1 MKLDIDMMHKLN
13 DITDKQFS
21 LNELSEI
28 YKIFKTEKFVNW
40 RRLQNGF
47 AISKIKVE
55 LGIK

>member
-1 MKLDIDMMHKLN
+1 
-13 DITDKQFS
+13 

-28 YKIFKTEKFVNW
+28 YKYKHREKFVNW

-55 LGIK
+55 ARY

>member
-1 MKLDIDMMHKLN
+1 MHRKLN

-28 YKIFKTEKFVNW
+28 YSKIKHREIRQLKI
-40 RRLQNGF
+40 LQNGF

-55 LGIK
+55 ARY